1 MLKWNNNGVVM
12 WCSPVYPALV
22 LLTSSC
28 PPGISA
34 STKSAVSVR
43 GHGGVGREHSCGS
56 GGGPGH
62 TQPAGQC
69 VSQAVP
75 QQPQSG

>member
-1 MLKWNNNGVVM
+1 M
-12 WCSPVYPALV
+12 WCSPGCPALD

-28 PPGISA
+28 PPGVSA
-34 STKSAVSVR
+34 PAESAVRVR
-43 GHGGVGREHSCGS
+43 GHGGVGREYCCGS

-62 TQPAGQC
+62 TQPAGQR